1 MASNVVLSNRDYR
14 IVGTRPIR
22 HDGIDKV
29 TGRARYGADIQMPGL
44 LHGKILRSPHPHAV
58 IKSVDPSRALALPGV
73 KAVVI
78 SADLPD
84 PPGTI
89 TDLPEGGYIPF
100 RSLSNNCLAAEKALY
115 AGHAVAAVAATSP
128 HIAEQALSLI
138 DVDYEVLPWVVDVR
152 EAMEPGSPVL
162 HDSLALPAS
171 LRSNAGL
178 PSSNGLPVGDA
189 ATGTN
194 IASHFVFQLGDL
206 EQGFGEAEVVLER
219 EYSTATVHQGYI
231 EPHTAT
237 AMWAPD
243 GNLTI
248 WCSSQGH
255 FEVRDETAAILGIP
269 VSAIKVIPLE
279 IGGGF
284 GGKTLVYLEPVAALL
299 SKKTGRPVKMTMDR
313 SEVFQGTGP
322 TSGSYIRLKLGAT
335 KDGRITA
342 ADARLV
348 YEAGA
353 FPGSPVDSAAQ
364 CIFGAYDIPNA
375 RVEGFDVVLNKPKTA
390 AYRAPGGPAACFA
403 MEAVVDEMREVLR
416 MDPMEFRRLNA
427 AREGTRRVVG
437 TRYRDIG
444 SLETLQAAWEHDHY
458 SAPFDGPNRGRGMA
472 FAYWMNGGGASSATT
487 SVNADGT
494 VGLVEG
500 SPDIGGSRAAAAMQ
514 VAEVLGIPAEHVR
527 PVVGDTDSVGYTTMT
542 GGSSVTFKTGWACYG
557 AAEDVKRQMEER
569 AARIWEVSPEDVA
582 LQDGVFV
589 HASDPELRM
598 TFRELASMLNAT
610 GGPITGRA
618 SVDPRGIGE
627 TFAVHIVDVEVDP
640 ETGKVDILRYTAVQ
654 DAGKAIHPGYVEGQI
669 QGGASQGIGWA
680 LNEEYFFNHKGEIA
694 NASFLDYRMPTS
706 LDLPMIDTVIV
717 EVANPGHPYGARGV
731 GEMPIVPP
739 MAALANAIHDAVGVR
754 VRVLPMSPGNILKA
768 IWEQDA

>member
-1 MASNVVLSNRDYR
+1 MASNVVLSNQDYR
-14 IVGTRPIR
+14 VVGTRPIR
-22 HDGIDKV
+22 HDGADKV
-29 TGRARYGADIQMPGL
+29 TGRARYGEDIHMPGL

-73 KAVVI
+73 KAVVT

-89 TDLPEGGYIPF
+89 TDLPEGGYIPI

-152 EAMEPGSPVL
+152 EAMEPCSPVL

-171 LRSNAGL
+171 LRSDAGL
-178 PSSNGLPVGDA
+178 PASTDLPGGDA
-189 ATGTN
+189 ASGTN
-194 IASHFVFQLGDL
+194 IASHFVFQLGDP
-206 EQGFGEAEVVLER
+206 EQGFREAEVVLER

-322 TSGSYIRLKLGAT
+322 TSGSYIRLKLGASNVG
-335 KDGRITA
+335 KITA

-427 AREGTRRVVG
+427 AREGSRRVAG

-444 SLETLQAAWEHDHY
+444 SLETLQAAWEHSHY
-458 SAPFDGPNRGRGMA
+458 SAPLDGPNRGRGMA
-472 FAYWMNGGGASSATT
+472 FAYWMNGGGASSAAA

-494 VGLVEG
+494 VSLVEG

-514 VAEVLGIPAEHVR
+514 VAEVLGIPAENVR

-598 TFRELASMLNAT
+598 TFRELAAILNAT

-618 SVDPRGIGE
+618 SVDPSGIGE
-627 TFAVHIVDVEVDP
+627 TFAVHTVDVEVDP

-654 DAGKAIHPGYVEGQI
+654 DAGKAIHPSYVEGQI

-739 MAALANAIHDAVGVR
+739 MAALANAIHDAIGVR